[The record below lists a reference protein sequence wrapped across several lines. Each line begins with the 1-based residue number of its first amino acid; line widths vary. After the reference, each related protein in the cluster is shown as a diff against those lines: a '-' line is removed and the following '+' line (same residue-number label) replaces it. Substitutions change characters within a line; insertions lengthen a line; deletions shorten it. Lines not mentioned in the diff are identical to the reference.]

1 MNKGVRIIGSLLF
14 LCFFFGYNA
23 EAQGDVRFV
32 RLTRDNGLSHN
43 NVYSIIQDQYG
54 FMWFATQDG
63 VNRYDGYNFKQFYH
77 EPYNEN
83 SLLSNNFGVVL
94 DDDDGYLWFGT
105 YYKGLSRFDPLTNEF
120 KHFVNDESDIS
131 SISSNHIRF
140 LAKDKTG
147 NIWIATSG
155 GGLNKLNTKTFE
167 ITRYLHN
174 EKDTSS
180 ISSNDV
186 NAIVVDEQNNLW
198 IGTNN
203 SLDYLDSKSG
213 TFKHIVL
220 GYESFDRRK
229 RLTTKALLIDTN
241 GLLWVGTSDG
251 LYKMNR
257 STYKLKHY
265 KYNISKTSSISDD
278 VINVLFEDSEK
289 KVWVGTEHG
298 LSLYVKEKDFF
309 VNYRFDITNPHSLS
323 NNRVWSIYEDKSK
336 ILWVGTKGGGVNKL
350 DLKRKKFYSLAYVPN
365 KPMSLSHPSVSTI
378 VADTSGSIWLGTDG
392 GGVCAYSIGDFSV
405 SCFDNEFSKRNL
417 LSDDQ
422 IWAATYS
429 PGKIWLGTHTGGLD
443 VIELLDGKYGIKNYN
458 NTGDSTGIS
467 NNQINSL
474 LIDNKGFLWIGT
486 RDGLNKMVDTS
497 ETQAP
502 YFITYK
508 KDFSNNN
515 SLSDNY
521 ITALYQ
527 DHEGFLWVGT
537 YSNGLNRIDLKTSK
551 ITSFKSEYNNSKS
564 LGSNNIHTIFEDH
577 LGNLWVGTSG
587 AGINKLNPDG
597 HTFTQYHQANGLASN
612 EVMAML
618 EDYSGFLWISTSKG
632 LSQFDPITEQFTNY
646 DISDGLLSDGFN
658 WAAAYQDKNGWMYF
672 GTNSGLVYFHP
683 AQIKTN
689 SFVPEIVITSFA
701 LLEDDK
707 WINKDV
713 FISKYNSEEN
723 KIELDYSKNIFSIE
737 FAALD
742 FTEPGKNTYQ
752 YKIDGINSEWID
764 YGNKR
769 SIMITNLDPGKY
781 TLRVRGSNN
790 DKVFNNEGVEVS
802 IVVRPPFT
810 STEGFFFIV
819 GVVALLIII
828 SAYSFL
834 VKLKTNKILAY
845 KNKQLEQTNLKLLDS
860 EKSLKQ
866 LNETKDKFFSI
877 IAHDLR
883 NPFNPLLA
891 LTELLDEDYHEL
903 DEKERR
909 DFIKEI
915 RHGAKRLY
923 DLLEN
928 LLHWA
933 LSQTR
938 QIKFKQV
945 TIDLGELVQNNIDL
959 LKINAEKKNITIK
972 KNFNGDYHVLA
983 DENML
988 NSIIRNLINNAIKFS
1003 EEKTEISVNV
1013 EEQDKN
1019 YLVEIRDQGIGIHE
1033 ENLKTI
1039 FRGLT
1044 KSTMDNSK
1052 GKGSGLGL
1060 ILCNEFVEKNGGT
1073 IWVESELGKGSS
1085 FFFTLNKV

>member
-1 MNKGVRIIGSLLF
+1 MSKGDKIIGILLLF
-14 LCFFFGYNA
+14 CLFLGMDA
-23 EAQGDVRFV
+23 KAQGDARFI
-32 RLTRDNGLSHN
+32 RLSRDNGLSHN
-43 NVYSIIQDQYG
+43 NVYSIIQDQFG

-63 VNRYDGYNFKQFYH
+63 LNRYDGYNFKQFYH
-77 EPYNEN
+77 EPYNKN
-83 SLLSNNFGVVL
+83 SLLSNNFGTVL
-94 DDDDGYLWFGT
+94 EDEDGYLWFGT
-105 YYKGLSRFDPLTNEF
+105 YYKGLSRFDPLNNEF
-120 KHFVNDESDIS
+120 MHFVHDELDPT

-140 LAKDKTG
+140 LAKDKNG

-155 GGLNKLNTKTFE
+155 GGLNKLNTKTFG
-167 ITRYLHN
+167 ITRYLHD
-174 EKDTSS
+174 EEDTSS

-203 SLDYLDSKSG
+203 SLDYFDSKSG
-213 TFKHIVL
+213 EFQHFVL

-229 RLTTKALLIDTN
+229 RLTTKTLLIDTN

-251 LYKMNR
+251 LYKLNR
-257 STYKLKHY
+257 STYKSKYY
-265 KYNISKTSSISDD
+265 KYNISNSTSISDD
-278 VINVLFEDSEK
+278 IINTLFEDSEK
-289 KVWVGTEHG
+289 NIWIGTEGG
-298 LSLYVKEKDFF
+298 LSQYVKGSDSF
-309 VNYRFDITNPHSLS
+309 VNYQFDITDPNSLS
-323 NNRVWSIYEDKSK
+323 NSRVWSLYEDKSRV
-336 ILWVGTKGGGVNKL
+336 LWIGTKGGGVNKL
-350 DLKRKKFYSLAYVPN
+350 DLKRKKFYSLAYEPN
-365 KPMSLSHPSVSTI
+365 KSMSLSHPSVSTI
-378 VADTSGSIWLGTDG
+378 VADTAGNIWLGTDG
-392 GGVCAYSIGDFSV
+392 GGVCSYNIGDISV
-405 SCFDNEFSKRNL
+405 SCFNNEFSKKNL

-422 IWAATYS
+422 IWAACYS

-443 VIELLDGKYGIKNYN
+443 LLQFEDGKYVIKTYS

-467 NNQINSL
+467 NNQLNSL
-474 LIDNKGFLWIGT
+474 LIDKDGFLWIGT
-486 RDGLNKMVDTS
+486 RNGLNKMIDTS
-497 ETQAP
+497 STQSP

-508 KDFSNNN
+508 KSFSEKN
-515 SLSDNY
+515 SLTDNY

-537 YSNGLNRIDLKTSK
+537 YSGGLNRINLKTSDVK
-551 ITSFKSEYNNSKS
+551 HFTSDYENPKS

-587 AGINKLNPDG
+587 AGLNKLNPDG
-597 HTFTQYHQANGLASN
+597 NTFVQYHKANGLASN
-612 EVMAML
+612 EVMAIL

-632 LSQFDPITEQFTNY
+632 LSQFDPITGKFTNY

-658 WAAAYQDKNGWMYF
+658 WAAAYQDNNGWMYF

-689 SFVPEIVITSFA
+689 SFIPEIVITSFA

-707 WINKDV
+707 WINKDI

-723 KIELDYSKNIFSIE
+723 KIVLDYSKNIFSIE

-742 FTEPGKNTYQ
+742 FTKPDENTYQ
-752 YKIDGINSEWID
+752 YKIEGINSGWID

-769 SIMITNLDPGKY
+769 TIMITNLEPGKY

-790 DKVFNNEGVEVS
+790 DKVFNNEGVAVS

-819 GVVALLIII
+819 GVIALLIII

-845 KNKQLEQTNLKLLDS
+845 KNKQLEQTNLKLLES

-891 LTELLDEDYHEL
+891 LTELLDEDYDEL

-945 TIDLGELVQNNIDL
+945 AIDLGELVQNNIDL
-959 LKINAEKKNITIK
+959 LKINAEKKNITIR
-972 KNFNGDYHVLA
+972 KNFNGDCHVLA

-988 NSIIRNLINNAIKFS
+988 NSIFRNLINNAIKFS
-1003 EEKTEISVNV
+1003 EEKTEIFVNV
-1013 EEQDKN
+1013 EEQDEN
-1019 YLVEIRDQGIGIHE
+1019 YLVEVRDQGIGIHE
-1033 ENLKTI
+1033 ENLGTI
-1039 FRGLT
+1039 FKGLT
-1044 KSTMDNSK
+1044 KSTLDNSK

-1060 ILCNEFVEKNGGT
+1060 ILCNEFVEKKWRKN
-1073 IWVESELGKGSS
+1073 LGRE
-1085 FFFTLNKV
+1085 